1 MQLAYRRFSENR
13 PGSQPQEM
21 SAQVRALRA
30 AASTFAKCVGMLAC
44 VSNESTTLYSAAY
57 FGVCSGRSVA
67 LPPHRMSTSMSSLPV
82 SRSATERTGTPS
94 VAMLTLAGSRR
105 VYTAASSMSSFW
117 RMASSTPRPRFPYP
131 KMPMRVISLPFP
143 MRRRRAAIVPEKRFH
158 DTRIMRQTR
167 KRRAISAYQPYR
179 ETPAKPRLQR
189 GGEHSLAASRQT
201 SGERPRMAR
210 RQACAQHNGDAPS
223 ATPRPILA
231 QHRRGADRPGYILPV
246 SFPSC

>member
-1 MQLAYRRFSENR
+1 MRVERVHHVAQRRVLR
-13 PGSQPQEM
+13 CLLG
-21 SAQVRALRA
+21 QVGGA
-30 AASTFAKCVGMLAC
+30 AAAQ
-44 VSNESTTLYSAAY
+44 
-57 FGVCSGRSVA
+57 
-67 LPPHRMSTSMSSLPV
+67 MSTSMSSLPV

-201 SGERPRMAR
+201 SSERPRMAR
-210 RQACAQHNGDAPS
+210 RPS
-223 ATPRPILA
+223 LRATQRRRPVRNAAADPCATPP
-231 QHRRGADRPGYILPV
+231 RRGSTRLYPTGLLP
-246 SFPSC
+246 FLLEYGP

>member
-21 SAQVRALRA
+21 SAHVPASRA
-30 AASTFAKCVGMLAC
+30 AASTFAKCAGMLAC

-67 LPPHRMSTSMSSLPV
+67 LPPHRTSTSMSSLPV

-143 MRRRRAAIVPEKRFH
+143 MRRHGAALEPQNASMIRVSRAEPASAAQFPHTKR
-158 DTRIMRQTR
+158 IG
-167 KRRAISAYQPYR
+167 K
-179 ETPAKPRLQR
+179 
-189 GGEHSLAASRQT
+189 
-201 SGERPRMAR
+201 RPRNRSQHDDKPAHGTTADAR
-210 RQACAQHNGDAPS
+210 SRHNDSPRNT
-223 ATPRPILA
+223 ATGRSPREPI
-231 QHRRGADRPGYILPV
+231 RRYPTGPLP
-246 SFPSC
+246 FLLEYGP

>member
-21 SAQVRALRA
+21 SAHVPASRA
-30 AASTFAKCVGMLAC
+30 AASTFAKCAGMLAC

-117 RMASSTPRPRFPYP
+117 RIASSTPRPRFPYP

-143 MRRRRAAIVPEKRFH
+143 MRRHRAALESQKRFH
-158 DTRIMRQTR
+158 DTRIARRAR
-167 KRRAISAYQPYR
+167 KRRAISAYQAHR
-179 ETPAKPRLQR
+179 ETAAKTRLQR
-189 GGEHSLAASRQT
+189 
-201 SGERPRMAR
+201 SGERPRAAR
-210 RQACAQHNGDAPS
+210 QQSPL
-223 ATPRPILA
+223 ATQRRCPA
-231 QHRRGADRPGYILPV
+231 QHRGGSLRNTAAARLPGESSRLYPTGPLP
-246 SFPSC
+246 FLLEYGP